1 MSEFSTLNVLV
12 PLGRELLE
20 ILYGYVK
27 FKAERLQTKLK
38 EHIHMVSDQCFDCL
52 VEPACT
58 MSAGIVLPVGY
69 IIVSRVAQSLHC
81 LTTG

>member
-27 FKAERLQTKLK
+27 FEAE
-38 EHIHMVSDQCFDCL
+38 
-52 VEPACT
+52 
-58 MSAGIVLPVGY
+58 
-69 IIVSRVAQSLHC
+69 
-81 LTTG
+81 